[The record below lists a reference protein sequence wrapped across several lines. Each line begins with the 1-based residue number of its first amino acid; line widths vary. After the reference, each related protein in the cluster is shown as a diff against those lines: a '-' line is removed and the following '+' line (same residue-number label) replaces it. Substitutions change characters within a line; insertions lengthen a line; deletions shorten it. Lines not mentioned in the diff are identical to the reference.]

1 LEFVTPA
8 KTALKVSKIGLGTW
22 QFYGPSTRPGNRYY
36 LHLVMPPYEAVSV
49 WGVRVK
55 RTRIKI
61 VAGPEGLARLVG
73 RVQFTLHLW
82 TPPRSN
88 MVKGVLETFLLD
100 SELCVPLRVVGSN
113 PTPGAKPLVQVER
126 NWPVSLLSI
135 TNLHN

>member
-61 VAGPEGLARLVG
+61 VAGPRGFEPTISGFPRRVIRRLARFYPVG
-73 RVQFTLHLW
+73 
-82 TPPRSN
+82 
-88 MVKGVLETFLLD
+88 
-100 SELCVPLRVVGSN
+100 
-113 PTPGAKPLVQVER
+113 
-126 NWPVSLLSI
+126 
-135 TNLHN
+135 